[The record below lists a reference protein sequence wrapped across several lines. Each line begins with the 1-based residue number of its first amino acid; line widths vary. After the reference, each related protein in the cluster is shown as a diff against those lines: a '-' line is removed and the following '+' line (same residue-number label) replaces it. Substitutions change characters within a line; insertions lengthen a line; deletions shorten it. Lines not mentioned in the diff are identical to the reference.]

1 MNELEK
7 IYQIYKSS
15 DRESKL
21 LAVSLLR
28 KYCHNMKLYPT
39 KYYYALQTLD
49 IHFKNVKIW
58 RLYNVVDNIFKD
70 LLKGNY
76 SKFYK
81 HVSYQL
87 LK

>member
-7 IYQIYKSS
+7 IYQLYKSL

-28 KYCHNMKLYPT
+28 KYCRNKKLYPT
-39 KYYYALQTLD
+39 KYYYALQSLD
-49 IHFKNVKIW
+49 EHFKNVKRW
-58 RLYNVVDNIFKD
+58 YLYKIVDDIFKD

-87 LK
+87 FK